1 MMNVELLPEHPD
13 PVAVRRTVD
22 TLIPLLKRGMDIIIA
37 RFASDPKYQWI
48 DTKFNCA
55 TGEDFP
61 NDDPIRGKSIV
72 YSWIQG
78 RGLESVAKHL
88 RFFGALAKDKML
100 SEVDGRFF
108 EGCRR
113 ILFHVSGRVLE
124 AKRKG
129 KGHVYFA
136 LTPEGVPLELRKEG
150 VFQPKKTLSDC
161 FTLSD
166 IFCSRGLLSSAIV
179 LNDSFLLDESITYC
193 MDLCEAVWD
202 GRYRSDQE
210 QFDAKNPVKPVSGRN
225 SHAPYMLQIPTMELL
240 ASQHVAGALEAAFEI
255 IEHIV
260 DHHVIVKPGDAAG
273 LQEWDFVEFITD
285 SGKPYEENGVIISD
299 PGHALEFVGLAA
311 QFCSV
316 VMDADSATKGEKEE
330 ALRIAQLLPK
340 IFIRNFTNGFDHR
353 HGGIVKLWDLVARK
367 PVNADLPWWSIIEA
381 MRAAIGCI
389 PFTSD
394 VAEQS
399 LLYNAYGSC
408 FNALFLHYVSDKS
421 GFCIQARDEK
431 GNISDTIPAVPD
443 ADPNYHTGLP
453 LIFCCEKITGL

>member
-240 ASQHVAGALEAAFEI
+240 ALRHVEGALEASFKI
-255 IEHIV
+255 IEH
-260 DHHVIVKPGDAAG
+260 
-273 LQEWDFVEFITD
+273 
-285 SGKPYEENGVIISD
+285 
-299 PGHALEFVGLAA
+299 
-311 QFCSV
+311 
-316 VMDADSATKGEKEE
+316 
-330 ALRIAQLLPK
+330 
-340 IFIRNFTNGFDHR
+340 
-353 HGGIVKLWDLVARK
+353 
-367 PVNADLPWWSIIEA
+367 
-381 MRAAIGCI
+381 
-389 PFTSD
+389 
-394 VAEQS
+394 
-399 LLYNAYGSC
+399 
-408 FNALFLHYVSDKS
+408 
-421 GFCIQARDEK
+421 
-431 GNISDTIPAVPD
+431 
-443 ADPNYHTGLP
+443 
-453 LIFCCEKITGL
+453 